1 MEREFDGEG
10 AVGVARLL
18 FEAGSLRALPRTG
31 WRQDGIPLAATETVA
46 EHSHRVAVIAAALAA
61 LEGADPNRTA
71 LLGTLHD
78 VPEARTGDLTPLTR
92 RYVTAADPRKVVAD
106 QTAAAPSAVRGLF
119 ADAIAEFE
127 EGTTPE
133 ARCAKDADKLDCLLR
148 AVEYRAAGV
157 PAVQGKIDRCRAA
170 LTTASARR
178 IADAALALDP
188 SDWQVAP
195 A

>member
-1 MEREFDGEG
+1 MAHQIDTEEATGI
-10 AVGVARLL
+10 ARLL
-18 FEAGSLRALPRTG
+18 FETGSLRALPRTG
-31 WRQDGIPLAATETVA
+31 WRQDGIPLTATETVT
-46 EHSHRVAVIAAALAA
+46 EHSHRVAVIAATLAA

-78 VPEARTGDLTPLTR
+78 LPETRTGDLTPLTR
-92 RYVTAADPRKVVAD
+92 KYVTADDPRKVVAD
-106 QTAAAPSAVRGLF
+106 QTAAAHPAIQSLF

-148 AVEYRAAGV
+148 AAEYRAAGIS
-157 PAVQGKIDRCRAA
+157 AVQGKIDRCRAA
-170 LTTASARR
+170 LTTASAQR
-178 IADAALALDP
+178 IADAALALD
-188 SDWQVAP
+188 SNDWQSMP